1 MMHRELWTLYP
12 DVFIQSRDSIT
23 RFQKYI
29 FIFTPENVDI
39 SGDPLGL
46 DGSSAKMPTINREF

>member
-23 RFQKYI
+23 RFQNM
-29 FIFTPENVDI
+29 FLFLRQ
-39 SGDPLGL
+39 SRDPLGL